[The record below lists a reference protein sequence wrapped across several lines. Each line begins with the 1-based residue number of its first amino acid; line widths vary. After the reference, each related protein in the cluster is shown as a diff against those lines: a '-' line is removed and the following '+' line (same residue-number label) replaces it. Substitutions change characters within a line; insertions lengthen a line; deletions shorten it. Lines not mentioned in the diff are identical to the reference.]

1 MQSTGD
7 CAILLKAVQPF
18 QERRKRDESSRYF
31 PGNVERSG
39 LSRRPQP
46 FAGSLCRLGFGDV
59 CNTSSL
65 HACLHN
71 GTHMDAPR
79 HFVPDGTDAAH
90 VPLDA
95 CIGEC
100 SVVNFDGLL
109 LGAQAEALLP
119 GLRSRVLFKGKME
132 LSPSAAFVLADSG
145 LRLLGVEG
153 QSVAPAECTVAVHR
167 QLLSSGM
174 VLLEGLD
181 LSGVEEGIYFLM
193 AAPLKIDGADGSP
206 VRAHLVGTANLI
218 SGSVGRCPS
227 AGI

>member
-1 MQSTGD
+1 M
-7 CAILLKAVQPF
+7 
-18 QERRKRDESSRYF
+18 
-31 PGNVERSG
+31 
-39 LSRRPQP
+39 
-46 FAGSLCRLGFGDV
+46 
-59 CNTSSL
+59 
-65 HACLHN
+65 
-71 GTHMDAPR
+71 
-79 HFVPDGTDAAH
+79 
-90 VPLDA
+90 
-95 CIGEC
+95 
-100 SVVNFDGLL
+100 VNFDGLL

-206 VRAHLVGTANLI
+206 VRAILLERQT
-218 SGSVGRCPS
+218 
-227 AGI
+227 

>member
-1 MQSTGD
+1 MPQIAKVAVSAANY
-7 CAILLKAVQPF
+7 AIDKPYDYLL
-18 QERRKRDESSRYF
+18 
-31 PGNVERSG
+31 
-39 LSRRPQP
+39 
-46 FAGSLCRLGFGDV
+46 
-59 CNTSSL
+59 
-65 HACLHN
+65 
-71 GTHMDAPR
+71 
-79 HFVPDGTDAAH
+79 PDGTDAAH

-206 VRAHLVGTANLI
+206 VRAILLERQT
-218 SGSVGRCPS
+218 
-227 AGI
+227 

>member
-1 MQSTGD
+1 MLSAPVYPGD
-7 CAILLKAVQPF
+7 PSPSLEA
-18 QERRKRDESSRYF
+18 
-31 PGNVERSG
+31 
-39 LSRRPQP
+39 
-46 FAGSLCRLGFGDV
+46 LCRLEFGDV

-206 VRAHLVGTANLI
+206 VRAILLERQT
-218 SGSVGRCPS
+218 
-227 AGI
+227 